1 MYLRNINNFALFD
14 PEINFMNTTHYPLN
28 AKNFLRSV
36 LVILM
41 LHQGLVK
48 AQQINNGELACVA
61 FYNLENLF
69 DTIDSPDTDDREF
82 LPEGTNQWNSKK
94 YAVKLK
100 NMAEVIGQIGD
111 EYITGGPTII
121 GLAEVENRGVL
132 EDLIKTPPLKGRGYG
147 IVHFDSPDPRG
158 VDVALLYKYKDFK
171 VLEAQAVPLR
181 MADNPRFRTR
191 DQLVVSGL
199 LYGDTIHI
207 IVNHWPSRRSGPEF
221 RAAAASLSRKLAD
234 SLMTIHRGAKII
246 IMGDLNDDP
255 TDPSLTQYLKAK
267 GSKKELQPG
276 DLFNPMVELF
286 KKGVGSL
293 AYRDAWNLFDQII
306 VSEPLVNKKNKGY
319 YLYAT
324 RIFSKPFMFTAEGQY
339 AGYPFRTFAGGAWV
353 GGYSDHLPSF
363 IILRKK

>member
-1 MYLRNINNFALFD
+1 MIATYYSLK
-14 PEINFMNTTHYPLN
+14 
-28 AKNFLRSV
+28 AKNVLKGV
-36 LVILM
+36 LVLLL
-41 LHQGLVK
+41 LHYGLVK
-48 AQQINNGELACVA
+48 AQQTNDGKLACVA

-82 LPEGTNQWNSKK
+82 LPDGTNQWNSQK
-94 YAVKLK
+94 YAIKLK

-111 EYITGGPTII
+111 EFMTGGPTII
-121 GLAEVENRGVL
+121 GLAEVENRKVL
-132 EDLIKTPPLKGRGYG
+132 EDLTKTPPLKGRGYG

-158 VDVALLYKYKDFK
+158 IDVALLYKFKDFK
-171 VLEAQAVPLR
+171 VLEAHAVPLH
-181 MADNPRFRTR
+181 MSDNPPFRTR
-191 DQLVVSGL
+191 DQLVVSGVL
-199 LYGDTIHI
+199 NGDTLHI
-207 IVNHWPSRRSGPEF
+207 IVNHWPSRRSGPEY
-221 RAAAASLSRKLAD
+221 RAAAASLTRKLAD
-234 SLMTIHRGAKII
+234 SIMAIHTRAKII

-306 VSEPLVNKKNKGY
+306 VSEPLVNNKNQGY

-324 RIFSKPFMFTAEGQY
+324 RIFNKPFILNKEGQY
-339 AGYPFRTFAGGAWV
+339 VGYPFRTFAGGAWV

>member
-1 MYLRNINNFALFD
+1 
-14 PEINFMNTTHYPLN
+14 MNAAYYSLK
-28 AKNFLRSV
+28 AKNLLKGV
-36 LVILM
+36 LVLLL
-41 LHQGLVK
+41 LHYGVIK
-48 AQQINNGELACVA
+48 AQQTNNGELACVA

-82 LPEGTNQWNSKK
+82 LPDGANQWNSQK
-94 YAVKLK
+94 YASKLK
-100 NMAEVIGQIGD
+100 NMAEIIGQIGD
-111 EYITGGPTII
+111 EFMTGGPTII
-121 GLAEVENRGVL
+121 GLAEVENRAVL

-171 VLEAQAVPLR
+171 VLEALAAPLR
-181 MADNPRFRTR
+181 MPDNPRFRTR
-191 DQLVVSGL
+191 DQLVVSGV
-199 LYGDTIHI
+199 LYGDTLHI

-221 RAAAASLSRKLAD
+221 RAAAASLTRKLSD
-234 SLMTIHRGAKII
+234 SIMALQPRAKII

-306 VSEPLVNKKNKGY
+306 VSEPLVSKKSQGY

-324 RIFSKPFMFTAEGQY
+324 RIFSKPFMFNKEGQY

-353 GGYSDHLPSF
+353 GGYSDHLPAF